1 MEKINNFFKNSYS
14 ELILV
19 SLLFLFF
26 LQLFSDFVE
35 CVYIF
40 ALMTLS
46 LNVNVLSV
54 LFFFTPVLL
63 LFFRK
68 KVPDKVLLVVGG
80 LMVLSRLLE
89 PLFDTKL
96 RMIISGLGVGCFMF
110 YFPAFISKKETSD
123 EETSSY
129 TLGLGLS

>member
-1 MEKINNFFKNSYS
+1 MEKLNSVFKNSYS

-19 SLLFLFF
+19 SLMFLFF

-68 KVPDKVLLVVGG
+68 KVTTKAVLVIGI
-80 LMVLSRLLE
+80 LMVISRLLE

-96 RMIISGLGVGCFMF
+96 RMLISGLGVGCFIF
-110 YFPAFISKKETSD
+110 LHSYQEKKQTMKKR
-123 EETSSY
+123 
-129 TLGLGLS
+129 LVIPWA